1 MLTIIA
7 HMAFWPALVWNVAF
21 WIAAVGQLLSGD
33 PLPRHIQLRNVRD
46 SIISLTLLFVPG
58 VFLFGLY

>member
-7 HMAFWPALVWNVAF
+7 HMVFWPAMIWNVLF
-21 WIAAVGQLLSGD
+21 WIAAFGQLFNGT
-33 PLPRHIQLRNVRD
+33 PFPRHIQLRNVRD

-58 VFLFGLY
+58 VYLFGLY